1 MTNLNQEFYSIRDL
15 SDLLRVSVRTVWNII
30 KRQNL
35 ETLHIGRKVIIPKK
49 EVQKIID
56 EAKK

>member
-1 MTNLNQEFYSIRDL
+1 MTNLKREFYSIRDL

-49 EVQKIID
+49 EVQKILD